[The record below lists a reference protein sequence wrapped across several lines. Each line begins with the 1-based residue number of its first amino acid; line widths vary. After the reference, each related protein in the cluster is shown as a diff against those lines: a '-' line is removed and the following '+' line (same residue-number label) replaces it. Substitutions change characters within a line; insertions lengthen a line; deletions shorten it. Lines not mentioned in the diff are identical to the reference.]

1 MTFWLFL
8 QYNPKGLSTHKMK
21 RKLKR
26 DRRRWIHADLDA
38 TETLNKTEFKHFL
51 FPKIGLVWVP
61 EFHEDL
67 DNDYDGFVSQK
78 EFQSMRE
85 SDEKLTTYFKDL
97 DKDRNGLLGNLDT
110 LRCFGTLWYPN
121 ANCIFRYLGNIP
133 MGESGLLRS
142 CQNRSHFPHGEI
154 GYGYLQISVF
164 T

>member
-1 MTFWLFL
+1 MMTFGVLL

-110 LRCFGTLWYPN
+110 LRYFGTLWYPN
-121 ANCIFRYLGNIP
+121 ANFIFRY
-133 MGESGLLRS
+133 
-142 CQNRSHFPHGEI
+142 
-154 GYGYLQISVF
+154 
-164 T
+164 